1 MKRKTKVTITK
12 VLLVILLGIIGY
24 FIAKAIYLW
33 YRKKRNITTEPNL
46 SRILIYAITF
56 NLIFDIFYISLLLF
70 GNYS

>member
-1 MKRKTKVTITK
+1 MKRKTKVSITK
-12 VLLVILLGIIGY
+12 VLLVFLLGVIGY

-33 YRKKRNITTEPNL
+33 DRKKRNITKEINL

-70 GNYS
+70 GNS